1 MLHLHEIM
9 NVHYASCDN
18 HFMMYMSQIIMLYTL
33 NLYSAGGE
41 LQLNKIGRG
50 KNVVPPKSFLRKSG
64 LVKAMSLVE

>member
-1 MLHLHEIM
+1 
-9 NVHYASCDN
+9 
-18 HFMMYMSQIIMLYTL
+18 MMYMSQIIMLYTL